1 MKNIP
6 KQGLTGDV
14 LLREAVSEYRAV
26 IELLRGVLN
35 SRFYPTEPGRWVN
48 LEAVYTDSVVVNTDK
63 GHLYKFN
70 YTITADN
77 TVVLGEPLEVKTDY
91 VALKEALTPTP
102 LPKGEGKIVGD
113 DVFLEAQGEAS
124 SGKWLIRVIKA
135 GLSGNNNFYPDAVL
149 REAVPLFEGA
159 RVFEK
164 SDDEHIA
171 GKGKDVKNLIG
182 RLVSPKF
189 IEGKVVDTGDVIATF
204 EFIEPDGVTAT
215 KVREAY
221 ARGMKDL
228 FGFSIDA
235 NAKAKNVKRGNINV
249 REATKFTKVLSVDLI
264 VEPGAGGQLIRMVES
279 VTDYQEN
286 QQQNQFHKQE
296 TDPMKIRMLEAIK
309 AKTPAAYALINP
321 ETITDDQLE
330 AAYRE
335 AIKEPAAVP
344 VAGEV
349 DEKIRM
355 LEARFNARTTI
366 AISTLPQAAKDKLQA
381 DFDGRERF
389 TEAEVATAIEGER
402 TYLGKFTESGK
413 PVIHFG
419 DGARDES
426 RAVKMADMLDAFFDP
441 THKEHRN
448 TRSFKE
454 CYIEIT
460 GDKRVTGRLED
471 VDQNRLRESLGMDF
485 RESLTSA
492 TFTNALGN
500 SITRR
505 MQAIYA
511 GMTDLQ
517 TWRKVAS
524 VTSVNDF
531 RTQERTRIGGYGNL
545 PAVAE
550 SGAYVSLTSPGDAK
564 ATYGVTKRGGL
575 EDVTL
580 EMIKNDDVGS
590 IARIPQ
596 ELALAAANTLY
607 EFVFD
612 FYRTNP
618 TVYDSVALY
627 HASHNNLFTGAFSA
641 AEFANHRLAM
651 LKQTRAGSAKRLG
664 TQPKFILLPFE
675 IQEAAYNAF
684 VRNANLDPTFVQAMT
699 PEIIPVSYWTDAND
713 WCTVAD
719 PIRMPVIEIGFLD
732 GREEPELFV
741 QDMPNVGSL
750 FTNDKVTY
758 KIRHIYGGSVLV
770 DGEKGTT
777 KAVVP

>member
-1 MKNIP
+1 MKIP

-14 LLREAVSEYRAV
+14 LLREAVTEYRAV
-26 IELLRGVLN
+26 IDLLRGVLAQ
-35 SRFYPTEPGRWVN
+35 RFYPTEPGRWVN
-48 LEAVYTDSVVVNTDK
+48 LVAIYPDSVVIDTDK
-63 GHLYKFN
+63 GHLYKFA
-70 YTITADN
+70 YTISADN
-77 TVVLGEPLEVKTDY
+77 TVTLGEPLEVKTDY
-91 VALKEALTPTP
+91 VALKEAQDSNTIPD
-102 LPKGEGKIVGD
+102 GD
-113 DVFLEAQGEAS
+113 GVFLEAQGETG

-135 GLSGNNNFYPDAVL
+135 GLSGNGNYYPDAVL

-164 SDDEHIA
+164 SDEDHIA
-171 GKGKDVKNLIG
+171 GRGKDVKNLIG

-189 IEGKVVDTGDVIATF
+189 IEGKVTDAGEILATF

-235 NAKAKNVKRGNINV
+235 NAKAKTAKRGNISV
-249 REATKFTKVLSVDLI
+249 REAVKFTKVLSVDLI

-279 VTDYQEN
+279 VADN
-286 QQQNQFHKQE
+286 QQNPSHNQE
-296 TDPMKIRMLEAIK
+296 TDPMKTRMLEAIK

-335 AIKEPAAVP
+335 AIKVPASAAVD
-344 VAGEV
+344 AGDV

-355 LEARFNARTTI
+355 IEARFNARTTI

-381 DFDGRERF
+381 DFDKRERF
-389 TEAEVATAIEGER
+389 TEADVASAIETER

-413 PVIHFG
+413 PVINFG
-419 DGARDES
+419 VDLQVED

-441 THKEHRN
+441 AHKDHRN

-454 CYIEIT
+454 CYVEMT
-460 GDKRVTGRLED
+460 GDKRVTGRLDD
-471 VDQNRLRESLGMDF
+471 VDQSRLRESLGMDF

-492 TFTNALGN
+492 SFTNALGS

-511 GMTDLQ
+511 GMTDLKS
-517 TWRKVAS
+517 WEKVATK
-524 VTSVNDF
+524 TSVSDF
-531 RTQERTRIGGYGNL
+531 RTQERTRVGGYGNL

-550 SGAYVSLTSPGDAK
+550 SGVYTALTSPSDAK
-564 ATYGVTKRGGL
+564 ATYGVTKRGGT

-580 EMIKNDDVGS
+580 EMIKNDDVGA

-596 ELALAAANTLY
+596 ELALAASNTLY

-612 FYRTNP
+612 FFRTNP
-618 TVYDSVALY
+618 VIYDAAALY
-627 HASHNNLFTGAFSA
+627 SAGHNNLFTVALSA

-651 LKQTRAGSAKRLG
+651 LKQTRAGSAKRLA
-664 TQPKFILLPFE
+664 TQPKYLLVPFE
-675 IQEAAYNAF
+675 LQETAYNMF
-684 VRNANLDPTFVQAMT
+684 VRNANLDQTFIQSMT

-719 PIRMPVIEIGFLD
+719 PQRLPVIELGFLD
-732 GREEPELFV
+732 GREEPELYV

-750 FTNDKVTY
+750 FTNDKITY
-758 KIRHIYGGSVLV
+758 KIRHIYGGNVLV

>member
-1 MKNIP
+1 MPKIP

-14 LLREAVSEYRAV
+14 LLREAVTEYKTVIDAVRAAICKKVFPFSE
-26 IELLRGVLN
+26 
-35 SRFYPTEPGRWVN
+35 GRWIN
-48 LEAVYTDSVVVNTDK
+48 LEAVYADNAVYEAEDGK
-63 GHLYKFN
+63 KFQFS
-70 YTITADN
+70 YTIDAAN
-77 TVVLGEPLEVKTDY
+77 NVSLGDPILVAEQY
-91 VALKEALTPTP
+91 VPIKEALAF
-102 LPKGEGKIVGD
+102 VGD
-113 DVFLEAQGEAS
+113 DIFLEAQGEAS

-135 GLSGNNNFYPDAVL
+135 GLSGNANYYPDAVL

-189 IEGKVVDTGDVIATF
+189 IEGKMSDTGDIIATF

-249 REATKFTKVLSVDLI
+249 REAIKFTKVLSVDLI

-279 VTDYQEN
+279 VADN
-286 QQQNQFHKQE
+286 QQNQSHNQE
-296 TDPMKIRMLEAIK
+296 TDPMKTRMLEAIK
-309 AKTPAAYALINP
+309 AKTPAAFALINP

-335 AIKEPAAVP
+335 AIKEPAAAP
-344 VAGEV
+344 AANEV

-366 AISTLPQAAKDKLQA
+366 ATSTLPAAAKEKLQA

-402 TYLGKFTESGK
+402 AYLGKFTESGK
-413 PVIHFG
+413 PVINFG
-419 DGARDES
+419 AGAQVED

-441 THKEHRN
+441 AHKDHRN

-454 CYIEIT
+454 CYIEMT
-460 GDKRVTGRLED
+460 GDKRVTGRLDD
-471 VDQNRLRESLGMDF
+471 VDQSRLRESLGIDF
-485 RESLTSA
+485 RESLTSGS
-492 TFTNALGN
+492 FTNALGN

-505 MQAIYA
+505 LQTIYA

-524 VTSVNDF
+524 ITSVNDF

-545 PAVAE
+545 PTVAE
-550 SGAYVSLTSPGDAK
+550 SGAYASLTSPSDAK
-564 ATYGVTKRGGL
+564 ATYAATKRGGT

-580 EMIKNDDVGS
+580 EMIKNDDIGS
-590 IARIPQ
+590 ISRIPQ
-596 ELALAAANTLY
+596 ELALAAANTIY

-618 TVYDSVALY
+618 VIYDAAALY
-627 HASHNNLFTGAFSA
+627 VAGHNNLFTGALSA
-641 AEFANHRLAM
+641 TEFALHRLAM
-651 LKQTRAGSAKRLG
+651 GKQARAGSAKRLG
-664 TQPKFILLPFE
+664 TQIKYLVVPFE
-675 IQEAAYNAF
+675 LQETAYNMF
-684 VRNANLDPTFVQAMT
+684 VRNANLDQTFIQSLT
-699 PEIIPVSYWTDAND
+699 PEVIVVPYWTDAND
-713 WCTVAD
+713 WCTIAD
-719 PIRMPVIEIGFLD
+719 QTRMPVLELGFLD

-758 KIRHIYGGSVLV
+758 KIRHIYGGNILV

>member
-1 MKNIP
+1 MNKIP

-48 LEAVYTDSVVVNTDK
+48 LEAVYPDNVVVNTDK
-63 GHLYKFN
+63 GHLYKFT

-91 VALKEALTPTP
+91 VALKEALTEAAIT
-102 LPKGEGKIVGD
+102 GDQVFIEAEG
-113 DVFLEAQGEAS
+113 DVS
-124 SGKWLIRVIKA
+124 TGKWLIRVIKA

-164 SDDEHIA
+164 SDDEHVA

-189 IEGKVVDTGDVIATF
+189 IEGKVTDSGDIVATF

-249 REATKFTKVLSVDLI
+249 REAVKFTKVLSVDLI

-279 VTDYQEN
+279 VADHQET
-286 QQQNQFHKQE
+286 QQQNQSHNQE
-296 TDPMKIRMLEAIK
+296 TDPMKTRMLEAIK

-335 AIKEPAAVP
+335 AIKEPVTAPAAGD
-344 VAGEV
+344 A
-349 DEKIRM
+349 DEKMRM
-355 LEARFNARTTI
+355 FEARFAARTTI
-366 AISTLPQAAKDKLQA
+366 ATSTLPQAAKDKLQA

-389 TEAEVATAIEGER
+389 TEADVTTAIEAER

-413 PVIHFG
+413 PVINFG
-419 DGARDES
+419 AGAQVEDRS
-426 RAVKMADMLDAFFDP
+426 VQMADMLDAFFDP
-441 THKEHRN
+441 AHKNHRN

-454 CYIEIT
+454 CYIEMT

-471 VDQNRLRESLGMDF
+471 VDQGRLRESLGVDF
-485 RESLTSA
+485 RESLTSGS
-492 TFTNALGN
+492 FTNALGN

-517 TWRKVAS
+517 SWRKVTS

-531 RTQERTRIGGYGNL
+531 RTQERTRVGGYGNL

-550 SGAYVSLTSPGDAK
+550 SGAYVALTSPTDAK
-564 ATYGVTKRGGL
+564 ASYGVTKRGGL

-590 IARIPQ
+590 ITRIPQ
-596 ELALAAANTLY
+596 ELALAAGNTLY

-618 TVYDSVALY
+618 VIYDTVALY
-627 HASHNNLFTGAFSA
+627 HATHGNLFTAAFSA
-641 AEFANHRLAM
+641 TEFALHRLAM

-675 IQEAAYNAF
+675 LEEAASNAF
-684 VRNANLDPTFVQAMT
+684 VRNANLDKTFVQSMT
-699 PEIIPVSYWTDAND
+699 PEIIPVTYWTDAND

-719 PIRMPVIEIGFLD
+719 PTRMPVIELGFLD

-758 KIRHIYGGSVLV
+758 KIRHIYGGNVLV
-770 DGEKGTT
+770 DGEKGAT

>member
-48 LEAVYTDSVVVNTDK
+48 LEAVYPDSVVVNTDK
-63 GHLYKFN
+63 GHLYKFT

-189 IEGKVVDTGDVIATF
+189 IEGKVIDTGDIVATF

-235 NAKAKNVKRGNINV
+235 NAKAKNVKRGNISV
-249 REATKFTKVLSVDLI
+249 REAVKFTKVLSVDLI

-279 VTDYQEN
+279 QSETQQPLSHNQEI
-286 QQQNQFHKQE
+286 
-296 TDPMKIRMLEAIK
+296 DPMKTRMLEAIK
-309 AKTPAAYALINP
+309 AKTPAAYALINQ

-335 AIKEPAAVP
+335 ATKEPAA
-344 VAGEV
+344 AATGDV

-366 AISTLPQAAKDKLQA
+366 ATSTLPQAAKDKLQA

-389 TEAEVATAIEGER
+389 TEAEVAAAIETER

-413 PVIHFG
+413 PVINFG
-419 DGARDES
+419 AGAQVED

-441 THKEHRN
+441 AHKDHKN

-460 GDKRVTGRLED
+460 GDKRVTGRLDD
-471 VDQNRLRESLGMDF
+471 VDQSRLRESLGMDF
-485 RESLTSA
+485 RESLTSGS
-492 TFTNALGN
+492 FTNTLGN

-505 MQAIYA
+505 MQAIYM

-517 TWRKVAS
+517 AWRKVAS
-524 VTSVNDF
+524 ITSVNDF
-531 RTQERTRIGGYGNL
+531 RTQERTRVGGYGNL

-550 SGAYVSLTSPGDAK
+550 SGAYVALSSPSDAK
-564 ATYGVTKRGGL
+564 STYGVTKRGGL

-590 IARIPQ
+590 IMRIPQ
-596 ELALAAANTLY
+596 ELALAAGNTLY

-618 TVYDSVALY
+618 VIHDASALY
-627 HASHNNLFTGAFSA
+627 VAGHNNLFTGALSA
-641 AEFANHRLAM
+641 SEFALHRLAM
-651 LKQTRAGSAKRLG
+651 GKQTRAGSSKRLG
-664 TQPKFILLPFE
+664 TQIKYLVVPFE
-675 IQEAAYNAF
+675 LQETAYNMF
-684 VRNANLDPTFVQAMT
+684 VRNANLDKTFVQSLTAEVIVV
-699 PEIIPVSYWTDAND
+699 PYWTDASD

-719 PIRMPVIEIGFLD
+719 PTRMPVLEIGFLD

-758 KIRHIYGGSVLV
+758 KIRHIYGGTILV